1 MLLSLS
7 NVSSSSIL
15 IVSLEVDC
23 LTLTTDILTKRT
35 SCCAHVTLAVL
46 TLKFLDLE
54 YYFVHELTR
63 FLHLRKL
70 FVKVHIEAA
79 QVHHLLSIG
88 VCLDFGEQVVGYIV
102 RLLKNMVLL
111 TVNLAHGTVLNPI
124 NCRILLFDEVLHA
137 FQTVVHSCDR
147 LLNSCF

>member
-1 MLLSLS
+1 M
-7 NVSSSSIL
+7 I
-15 IVSLEVDC
+15 
-23 LTLTTDILTKRT
+23 TLMFSPTTTPMPTTMR
-35 SCCAHVTLAVL
+35 AHVTPHLTLAVL

-79 QVHHLLSIG
+79 QVHNLLSIG